1 MCFVCSFGC
10 EHCEPNAKCGPE
22 PVSAAEA
29 TCVQPIA
36 TKLSQIATWYEIHR
50 RQSLLLTK
58 QQHMAEA

>member
-10 EHCEPNAKCGPE
+10 EHCERNAKRGPE

-29 TCVQPIA
+29 TCAQPIA
-36 TKLSQIATWYEIHR
+36 TNLSQIATWYEIHR
-50 RQSLLLTK
+50 LQSLLLTK